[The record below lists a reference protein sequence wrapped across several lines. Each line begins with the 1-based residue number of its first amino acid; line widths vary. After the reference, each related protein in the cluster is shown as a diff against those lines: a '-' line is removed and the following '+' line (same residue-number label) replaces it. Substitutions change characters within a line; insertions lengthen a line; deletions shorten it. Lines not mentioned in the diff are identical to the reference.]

1 MKAQIIIIS
10 IIGVLLLIA
19 IILCIISL
27 RILVP
32 LFKDLANTNQEEE

>member
-1 MKAQIIIIS
+1 MKTQIIIIS

-27 RILVP
+27 LILVP